1 MPCRVGVSV
10 SVNDRQLPSRRFRR
24 HCRLLVVGCWLL
36 LFWLAERDA
45 TANEKLFME
54 LGSLSF
60 CFGETTSRASVA
72 AATPSGACCSFLCL

>member
-10 SVNDRQLPSRRFRR
+10 SVNDRQFP
-24 HCRLLVVGCWLL
+24 LVAFVVIVVCWLL